1 MFYEYCSWAQV
12 VVLLMLLLYWIV
24 GTGYIQVL
32 NLGRASRT
40 KETLPDFRE
49 KCRVTRHS
57 RVFRGLTGSQ
67 RTLEFLGVTLL
78 GCLNYSSD
86 FIKDLVKER
95 QELEKLLI
103 KKNQTG

>member
-67 RTLEFLGVTLL
+67 RTLGFLGVTLL